1 MQSKVFVVADEAT
14 NTVINISKNNPEYGY
29 VRLQQVRILI
39 DDNGFLKRNILSALI
54 QAPIILLKKM
64 EYYGGQMLE
73 GTIVI
78 KESLTPFSKKD
89 ATRDLKIAGT
99 SGILC
104 KVGNEPIYRKTVYSS
119 SANATDIR
127 IQHDNI
133 EELREAY
140 NNNKL
145 LNENLESIE
154 KEFEI

>member
-29 VRLQQVRILI
+29 VKLQQVKILV
-39 DDNGFLKRNILSALI
+39 DDNGFLKRNVLSALI
-54 QAPIILLKKM
+54 QAPLILLKKM

-73 GTIVI
+73 GSIVI
-78 KESLTPFSKKD
+78 KESLTPFNEKD
-89 ATRDLKIAGT
+89 PTRDLKVAGS

-104 KVGNEPIYRKTVYSS
+104 KVGDNPIYRKTVYTT

-133 EELREAY
+133 EELKEAY
-140 NNNKL
+140 NNSKNLK
-145 LNENLESIE
+145 EDLESIQ
-154 KEFEI
+154 KEFDI

>member
-1 MQSKVFVVADEAT
+1 MQSKDFVVADEAT

-29 VRLQQVRILI
+29 VKLQQVRILI
-39 DDNGFLKRNILSALI
+39 DDNGFLKRNVLSALI
-54 QAPIILLKKM
+54 QAPLVLLKKM

-78 KESLTPFSKKD
+78 KESLTPFNEKD
-89 ATRDLKIAGT
+89 PTRDLKVAGS

-104 KVGNEPIYRKTVYSS
+104 KVGNDPIYRKTVYTS

-127 IQHDNI
+127 IQHDNT
-133 EELREAY
+133 EELREAF
-140 NNNKL
+140 NKSKI
-145 LNENLESIE
+145 LNENLEGIE